1 MYPNPMR
8 ETLTISGAGEKF
20 DVRIFDSCGRQII
33 NLVNENEN
41 VLISTADFQ
50 PGLYFV
56 VIRTPDGESSYKV
69 IK

>member
-1 MYPNPMR
+1 
-8 ETLTISGAGEKF
+8 
-20 DVRIFDSCGRQII
+20 VRIFDSCGRQII